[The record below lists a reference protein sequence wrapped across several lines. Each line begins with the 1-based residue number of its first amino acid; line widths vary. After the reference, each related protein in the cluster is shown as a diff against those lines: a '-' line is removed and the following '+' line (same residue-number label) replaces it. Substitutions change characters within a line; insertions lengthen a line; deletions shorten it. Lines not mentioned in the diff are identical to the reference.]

1 MQSININQLKNQYI
15 TQTDTEA
22 VDDKLSIDEIKKV
35 EEVLHQLFEKNVSQ
49 IHLKSK
55 WTVNQISNGY
65 PNIHCIFTKESMH
78 MKQSK
83 LPTDPIIEYK
93 YLIKL
98 DELTKN
104 NNLIKGKEKSVFF
117 KHLVKVIEWFEAD
130 KLIVDFK

>member
-1 MQSININQLKNQYI
+1 
-15 TQTDTEA
+15 
-22 VDDKLSIDEIKKV
+22 
-35 EEVLHQLFEKNVSQ
+35 
-49 IHLKSK
+49 
-55 WTVNQISNGY
+55 
-65 PNIHCIFTKESMH
+65 

-117 KHLVKVIEWFEAD
+117 KHLTKVIEWFEAD